1 MAEGNPMSDCHAD
14 FLLQIDPYIKA
25 IVRRFARSGLPAS
38 LSHEDLDQVGRLAAW
53 TVLPR
58 VTPDGW
64 KPLVGRRVQGAVI
77 DELRQQGGNVRSI
90 AGRAKWRAQQ
100 PQYRYTGELAAP
112 ARTAALEHRLVWK
125 ELVAM
130 GHRVLPAYLYQTLR
144 CFEGADT
151 EREISIA
158 LGLGP
163 GAGSLTRRK
172 HRLVRL
178 LRSYV
183 ADRLSPTNGKR

>member
-1 MAEGNPMSDCHAD
+1 MSGCSAD

-77 DELRQQGGNVRSI
+77 DELRQQGGNVRSA
-90 AGRAKWRAQQ
+90 AGRAKWQGQQ
-100 PQYRYTGELAAP
+100 PQYRYTGVLCGP
-112 ARTAALEHRLVWK
+112 SWTAALEHRRLWAQI
-125 ELVAM
+125 VALS
-130 GHRVLPAYLYQTLR
+130 HRVLPAYLYQTLR

-151 EREISIA
+151 EWEVSIA
-158 LGLGP
+158 LGLGRP
-163 GAGSLTRRK
+163 GRGNLTWRK
-172 HRLVRL
+172 QRLVGL
-178 LRSYV
+178 LRPYV
-183 ADRLSPTNGKR
+183 EDRLSPTNGKG